1 MLPNIPCI
9 PSLIIQIIPAILRVR
24 QEKVPQIKIPRISN
38 IVFEIIYHEN
48 YFDIS
53 KVSKINKNNRNP
65 LSFSSYRLIMHQSKI
80 QYKKK
85 NSIVNNSI
93 HKISLS
99 TIFPLVTDR
108 EPLARKDS
116 HRAGIITKRRIK
128 LHDILL
134 LSRFPLI
141 KQPAFPSV
149 LVPVCARV
157 NASRYHFSSL
167 RHVPFRLAFR
177 SLDEYTHIHTHIH
190 CVSISIVHS
199 TFLYTYI
206 SPPFHDLA
214 ALGCYIFNT
223 TLAIRSGGN
232 PRFLVRPTGLHDQPW
247 HDGGRDERQEE
258 GGERER
264 ERSGKKD
271 RKKRNTLFEWIASL
285 HSYA

>member
-1 MLPNIPCI
+1 MPV
-9 PSLIIQIIPAILRVR
+9 A
-24 QEKVPQIKIPRISN
+24 
-38 IVFEIIYHEN
+38 
-48 YFDIS
+48 
-53 KVSKINKNNRNP
+53 
-65 LSFSSYRLIMHQSKI
+65 
-80 QYKKK
+80 
-85 NSIVNNSI
+85 
-93 HKISLS
+93 
-99 TIFPLVTDR
+99 TIFHPSDTSPLD
-108 EPLARKDS
+108 
-116 HRAGIITKRRIK
+116 
-128 LHDILL
+128 
-134 LSRFPLI
+134 SRFDL
-141 KQPAFPSV
+141 SM
-149 LVPVCARV
+149 
-157 NASRYHFSSL
+157 N
-167 RHVPFRLAFR
+167 
-177 SLDEYTHIHTHIH
+177 THTHTHIH

-285 HSYA
+285 HSYAWKDNLEAEKNRVSFSVGE